1 MANLPHS
8 FVFLAFWNI
17 LVDEKYSFEASSD
30 HRRKGDDGSCGAH
43 NPIPCQDIEEHL
55 FGDISVGDVFFEFET
70 LSFQDAGCK
79 HFHQEA
85 TKRTPIFRLFVN

>member
-30 HRRKGDDGSCGAH
+30 HRRKGDDGSCGDH

-55 FGDISVGDVFFEFET
+55 FGDMSVCSLSLKRCRSRMLAASTSTKKRRSGL
-70 LSFQDAGCK
+70 LSFVS
-79 HFHQEA
+79 
-85 TKRTPIFRLFVN
+85 L